1 MPIRLFGTGDASW
14 GAPSPNTKYSSYVPN
29 GNASRP
35 ASGTRGRNPST
46 AEIDWGNA
54 GGWACVSSPEAAG
67 SIGPAWVG
75 VTFNYLE
82 PAASCY
88 LAYKASM
95 DLVEA
100 RNLPG
105 HVGIIMDGNGR
116 WAQLRGQPRV
126 AGHREGAMA
135 VRRTVRAARR
145 LGLEALTLYAFSEQ
159 NWARPEEEVDAL
171 MLLLRDFLL
180 SERDE
185 ILENGIRLN
194 AVGNLG
200 RLPALVRAVLDPL
213 RYDTQANRS
222 MTLTLALSYG
232 GREEIA
238 SAARELAKAVAAG
251 RISPEDVTPESLRA
265 HMPSL
270 AMGDPD
276 LVIRTG
282 GERRISNFLLYGLA
296 YAELHFADV
305 LWPDFAERE
314 LFAAI
319 ASFQRRERRFG
330 LVDAQA
336 DKPVQSPGTSPLS
349 SSLAGASAR
358 ITRIAI

>member
-1 MPIRLFGTGDASW
+1 MNF
-14 GAPSPNTKYSSYVPN
+14 
-29 GNASRP
+29 
-35 ASGTRGRNPST
+35 
-46 AEIDWGNA
+46 
-54 GGWACVSSPEAAG
+54 
-67 SIGPAWVG
+67 
-75 VTFNYLE
+75 
-82 PAASCY
+82 
-88 LAYKASM
+88 
-95 DLVEA
+95 VEA

-105 HVGIIMDGNGR
+105 HIGIIMDGNGR
-116 WAQLRGQPRV
+116 WAHLRGQPRYS
-126 AGHREGAMA
+126 GHREGAAA

-145 LGLEALTLYAFSEQ
+145 LGLRALTLYAFSEQ

-171 MLLLRDFLL
+171 MQLLREFLL
-180 SERDE
+180 TERDE
-185 ILENGIRLN
+185 ILDQGIRLN
-194 AVGNLG
+194 AIGNLG

-213 RYDTQANRS
+213 RRDSAQNGD

-238 SAARELAKAVAAG
+238 HAARELARSVAAG
-251 RISPEDVTPESLRA
+251 RIRPDDVTAEALHA
-265 HMPSL
+265 QMPSL
-270 AMGDPD
+270 AVGDPD

-305 LWPDFAERE
+305 LWPDFAEGD

-330 LVDAQA
+330 LVESCAPQTKEILVELRPRSGGA
-336 DKPVQSPGTSPLS
+336 DGTSTEGGAPSPPASPIESAIAGLS
-349 SSLAGASAR
+349 TP